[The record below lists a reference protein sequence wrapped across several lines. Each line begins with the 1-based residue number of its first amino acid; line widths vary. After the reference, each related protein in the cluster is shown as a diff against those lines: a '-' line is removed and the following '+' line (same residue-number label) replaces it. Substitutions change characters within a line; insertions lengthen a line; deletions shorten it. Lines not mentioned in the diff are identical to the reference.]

1 MSIEVIEESTATLE
15 EYARVPIAFRVERQY
30 RVECVRQGLG
40 GLVLIEE
47 EVVPYVKD
55 YDALSGGPLGWQHRW
70 DMSRW
75 GILAAYEGERRVGG
89 AVIAWKTNDLVISGN
104 PAESVVLWDLRVDT
118 GFRHIGVGSRLFAYV
133 LDWGRARSCRRLEI
147 ETQNINV
154 PACQFYA
161 RQGCDLV
168 AIDRYAYGN
177 VCNEVRLLW
186 EKVL

>member
-1 MSIEVIEESTATLE
+1 M
-15 EYARVPIAFRVERQY
+15 
-30 RVECVRQGLG
+30 
-40 GLVLIEE
+40 
-47 EVVPYVKD
+47 
-55 YDALSGGPLGWQHRW
+55 
-70 DMSRW
+70 
-75 GILAAYEGERRVGG
+75 
-89 AVIAWKTNDLVISGN
+89 ISGN

-118 GFRHIGVGSRLFAYV
+118 RFRHIGIGSLLFAHV

-168 AIDRYAYGN
+168 VIDRSAYGN